1 MAKKTQPEETQ
12 TSLDS
17 FNDKLTEMS
26 LKMKKNQKTI
36 LWISIAAAV
45 VIAALLFYFM
55 YSRPASVNKT
65 HDSIAA
71 ADRELM
77 KVDGNDSVAIDI
89 YRQVAENGTGA
100 PANRAKLNAAI
111 LLYNQGEYQQALDMV
126 SGYSASDEIIGAA
139 AYSLKGDC
147 LVNLDRLNDAVSAFK
162 DAVKQSANNPYYTP
176 LFLGK
181 LARVYGALGNY
192 SEQVKT
198 YQEILDNYPAYGSA
212 AGVNIE
218 KELELAKL
226 NAAK

>member
-12 TSLDS
+12 TSLDN

-65 HDSIAA
+65 HDNIAA
-71 ADRELM
+71 ADREAM
-77 KVDGNDSVAIDI
+77 MGNDSVAIEI
-89 YRQVAENGTGA
+89 YRQVADNGAGA

-147 LVNLDRLNDAVSAFK
+147 LVNLDRLDEAVSAYK
-162 DAVKQSANNPYYTP
+162 DAVKQSAKNPYYTP

-192 SEQVKT
+192 NEQVKT
-198 YQEILDNYPAYGSA
+198 YQEIIDDYPAYGSA

>member
-12 TSLDS
+12 TSLDN

-26 LKMKKNQKTI
+26 LKMKKNQKTVF
-36 LWISIAAAV
+36 WISIAAAV
-45 VIAALLFYFM
+45 VIAVLLFYFM
-55 YSRPASVNKT
+55 YSRPAAVNKT
-65 HDSIAA
+65 HDNIAV
-71 ADRELM
+71 ADREALL
-77 KVDGNDSVAIDI
+77 GNDSVAIDI
-89 YRQVAENGTGA
+89 YRQVADNGSGA

-126 SGYSASDEIIGAA
+126 SSYSASDEIIGAA

-147 LVNLDRLNDAVSAFK
+147 LVNLDRLSEAVSAYK
-162 DAVKQSANNPYYTP
+162 DAVKQSNKNPYYTP

-198 YQEILDNYPAYGSA
+198 YEDIMKDYPSYGTS

-218 KELELAKL
+218 KELELARL